1 MPHAAFRGQTP
12 DEVLLGTDPHLATGI
27 GRRPSES
34 PRASSRRKPER
45 VLRSVP
51 HPQLGPD
58 YSAVITRMPHLRT
71 QIVRNVLVRSR
82 RGVFG
87 TDDERTAVAGVPSR
101 DYGPEYG
108 RESAGG
114 VCPCTK
120 AGLPCDVMVTLL
132 EVKPDALAVMTLV
145 PE

>member
-1 MPHAAFRGQTP
+1 MVIWPVLPCLRLAGFEVSTAACT
-12 DEVLLGTDPHLATGI
+12 I
-27 GRRPSES
+27 
-34 PRASSRRKPER
+34 
-45 VLRSVP
+45 
-51 HPQLGPD
+51 
-58 YSAVITRMPHLRT
+58 
-71 QIVRNVLVRSR
+71 
-82 RGVFG
+82 
-87 TDDERTAVAGVPSR
+87 PSR

>member
-1 MPHAAFRGQTP
+1 MAF
-12 DEVLLGTDPHLATGI
+12 I
-27 GRRPSES
+27 RPILW
-34 PRASSRRKPER
+34 PRQAR
-45 VLRSVP
+45 VSCT
-51 HPQLGPD
+51 
-58 YSAVITRMPHLRT
+58 I
-71 QIVRNVLVRSR
+71 
-82 RGVFG
+82 
-87 TDDERTAVAGVPSR
+87 PSR

>member
-1 MPHAAFRGQTP
+1 MSCT
-12 DEVLLGTDPHLATGI
+12 I
-27 GRRPSES
+27 
-34 PRASSRRKPER
+34 
-45 VLRSVP
+45 
-51 HPQLGPD
+51 
-58 YSAVITRMPHLRT
+58 
-71 QIVRNVLVRSR
+71 
-82 RGVFG
+82 
-87 TDDERTAVAGVPSR
+87 PSR